1 MNLPMSSL
9 QSLPFSIHATCGH
22 ARCGTLKTAHGDI
35 RTPAFMP
42 VGTVGTVKGMMPGA
56 VRDLGADIILGNT
69 YHLML
74 RPTAERVAKFGGLHT
89 FMNWPHPIL
98 TDSGG
103 FQVMSL
109 SGLRKLTEEGVT
121 FQSHVDGSKHELTP
135 ERAMEIQYLLDSN
148 ISMVLDECTPFP
160 ATHQVAKDSME
171 RSMRWA
177 ARCREAFDTLRASGI
192 RHQASDTNNSQ
203 PATSNFSGYG
213 TFGIVQGSVY
223 EDLRHASIE
232 ALTRIGFDGYAIGG
246 LAVGEG
252 QAEMFRVLDFTMP
265 AMPQDKPR
273 YLMGVGKPDDILG
286 AVERGVDMFDCV
298 IPTRSGRLARAYTRR
313 GEVNIKNARHIDD
326 TRPLDELCPCPACSN
341 YSRGYLN
348 HLFKTG
354 EMLGPILLSW
364 HNLAYYQLLMQ
375 GIRAAIEAGGLQSHA
390 EKLRAEW
397 AGGDI
402 APL

>member
-1 MNLPMSSL
+1 
-9 QSLPFSIHATCGH
+9 
-22 ARCGTLKTAHGDI
+22 
-35 RTPAFMP
+35 MP
-42 VGTVGTVKGMMPGA
+42 VGTVGTVKGMTPEA
-56 VRDLGADIILGNT
+56 VRELGADIILGNT

-74 RPTAERVAKFGGLHT
+74 RPTAERVARMGGLHQ

-109 SGLRKLTEEGVT
+109 SGLRKLTEKGVT

-148 ISMVLDECTPFP
+148 IAMVLDECTPFP
-160 ATHQVAKDSME
+160 ATHEVAKLSME

-177 ARCREAFDTLRASGI
+177 GRCRESFIKRE
-192 RHQASDTNNSQ
+192 
-203 PATSNFSGYG
+203 GYG
-213 TFGIVQGSVY
+213 TFGIVQGGIY
-223 EDLRHASIE
+223 EDLRHASVE
-232 ALTRIGFDGYAIGG
+232 ALTSIGFDGYAIGG

-265 AMPQDKPR
+265 AMPAARPR

-313 GEVNIKNARHIDD
+313 GEVNLKNARHIDD
-326 TRPLDELCPCPACSN
+326 PRPLDEECPCPCCTHYGRS
-341 YSRGYLN
+341 YLN

-354 EMLGPILLSW
+354 EMLGPILLTW
-364 HNLAYYQLLMQ
+364 HNLSYYQQLMS
-375 GIRAAIEAGGLQSHA
+375 GIRAAIEAGTLSDFAA
-390 EKLRAEW
+390 EARAKW
-397 AGGDI
+397 AAGDI
-402 APL
+402 QSQG